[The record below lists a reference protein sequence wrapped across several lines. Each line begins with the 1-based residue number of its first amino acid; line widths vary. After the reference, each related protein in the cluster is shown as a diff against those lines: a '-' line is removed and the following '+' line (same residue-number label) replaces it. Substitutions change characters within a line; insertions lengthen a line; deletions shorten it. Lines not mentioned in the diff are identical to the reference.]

1 MRVNMKKNMFSLPI
15 AALIAMASSGTA
27 FATNLDVRFTANVK
41 ETTCDMK
48 LVGGTGSD
56 TNQTLQ
62 IGADR
67 GVRIEDFG
75 TSTNRAGNAGARA
88 SFQLKII
95 ECPPS
100 LQSLKTTISG
110 TPSGYL
116 KTALL
121 NAIKKDSGGADFSAV
136 SIARAS
142 KPDEP
147 FMINSTVDSE
157 RLVWTDDEIRAGE
170 VPLVAILQAT
180 KDGQVTTGTFEATA
194 TFNFDY
200 E

>member
-15 AALIAMASSGTA
+15 AALIAIASSGTA

-75 TSTNRAGNAGARA
+75 TSKNRAGNAGARA

-110 TPSGYL
+110 TRSGYL
-116 KTALL
+116 YTALL
-121 NAIKKDSGGADFSAV
+121 NSIKKENGGADFSAV

-180 KDGQVTTGTFEATA
+180 QDGQVTTGQFEATA

>member
-1 MRVNMKKNMFSLPI
+1 MKKNMFSLPI

-27 FATNLDVRFTANVK
+27 FATNLDVRFTANVR

-56 TNQTLQ
+56 TSQTLQ

-75 TSTNRAGNAGARA
+75 TSKNRAGNAGARA
-88 SFQLKII
+88 SFQLKIV

-116 KTALL
+116 KDALI
-121 NAIKKDSGGADFSAV
+121 NSIKKENGGADFSAV

-147 FMINSTVDSE
+147 FLIGSTDDSK
-157 RLVWTDDEIRAGE
+157 RLVWSQEEIAVGE

-180 KDGQVTTGTFEATA
+180 QDGLVTTGTFEATA
-194 TFNFDY
+194 TFNFYY

>member
-1 MRVNMKKNMFSLPI
+1 MKKNMFSLPI
-15 AALIAMASSGTA
+15 AALIAIASSGTA

-75 TSTNRAGNAGARA
+75 TSKNRAGNAGARA

-110 TPSGYL
+110 TRSGYL
-116 KTALL
+116 YTALL
-121 NAIKKDSGGADFSAV
+121 NSIKKENGGADFSAV

-180 KDGQVTTGTFEATA
+180 QDGQVTTGQFEATA